1 MLKRA
6 TSGKQ
11 QAYSK
16 AIDVIM
22 TMLSVCVGELVDEIT
37 MQCIQSKSGTNCRIL
52 TYCLEQL

>member
-6 TSGKQ
+6 TNSKQ

-22 TMLSVCVGELVDEIT
+22 TMLHIAVVDDITRLHSVYG
-37 MQCIQSKSGTNCRIL
+37 
-52 TYCLEQL
+52 